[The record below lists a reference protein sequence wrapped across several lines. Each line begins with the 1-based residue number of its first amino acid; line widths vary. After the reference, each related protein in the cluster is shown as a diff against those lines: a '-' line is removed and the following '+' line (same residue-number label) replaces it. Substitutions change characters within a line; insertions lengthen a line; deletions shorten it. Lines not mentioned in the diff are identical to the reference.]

1 MKIIVSD
8 EYIHMYYIIGA
19 IYSFIRLLST
29 HPLEAYF
36 QSFQMSYHLFS
47 HVIYT

>member
-1 MKIIVSD
+1 MN
-8 EYIHMYYIIGA
+8 IHIYYIIRA

-36 QSFQMSYHLFS
+36 QSFEISYHSLS
-47 HVIYT
+47 KVIYLGR